1 MSHPIQVVETFIEYW
16 NQRDFENIIALLS
29 EDIEYHNIP
38 MPMLRGKIAV
48 RDFLKSFEK
57 VEKIDW
63 VTHYIACDKDIVMT
77 ERTDTFVFPN
87 GGVLSLPV
95 MGIFHIDSSLIIKWR
110 DYFDMH
116 DFHVPLRADT
126 DL

>member
-1 MSHPIQVVETFIEYW
+1 MMHPIRVVQTFIENW
-16 NQRDFENIIALLS
+16 NQRDFENIVALLS

-48 RDFLKSFEK
+48 RDFFKSFEN

-63 VTHYIACDKDIVMT
+63 ATHHIACNNDIVMT
-77 ERTDTFVFPN
+77 ERTDTFIFPN

-95 MGIFHIDSSLIIKWR
+95 MGIFHVDGTLIVKWR

-116 DFHVPLRADT
+116 DFQQQMEAIES
-126 DL
+126 

>member
-1 MSHPIQVVETFIEYW
+1 MMHPIQVVETFIENW
-16 NQRDFENIIALLS
+16 NRRDFENIVALLS

-48 RDFLKSFEK
+48 RDFFKSFES

-63 VTHYIACDKDIVMT
+63 VTHHIACNNDIVMT
-77 ERTDTFVFPN
+77 ERTDTFIFPN

-95 MGIFHIDSSLIIKWR
+95 MGIFHVDGTLIVKWR

-116 DFHVPLRADT
+116 DFQHQMEAIES
-126 DL
+126 

>member
-1 MSHPIQVVETFIEYW
+1 MTHLIQVVETFIEYW
-16 NQRDFENIIALLS
+16 NRRDFENIIALLS

-48 RDFLKSFEK
+48 RDFFKSFEN

-63 VTHYIACDKDIVMT
+63 VTHYIACDRDIVMT

-116 DFHVPLRADT
+116 DFQQQMEAIES
-126 DL
+126 

>member
-1 MSHPIQVVETFIEYW
+1 
-16 NQRDFENIIALLS
+16 
-29 EDIEYHNIP
+29 

-48 RDFLKSFEK
+48 RDFFKSFES

-63 VTHYIACDKDIVMT
+63 VTHHIACNNDIVMT
-77 ERTDTFVFPN
+77 ERTDTFIFPN

-95 MGIFHIDSSLIIKWR
+95 MGIFHVDGTLIVKWR

-116 DFHVPLRADT
+116 DFQQQMEAIES
-126 DL
+126 

>member
-1 MSHPIQVVETFIEYW
+1 MMHPIQVVETFIENW
-16 NQRDFENIIALLS
+16 NQRDFENIVELLS

-48 RDFLKSFEK
+48 RDFFKSFES

-63 VTHYIACDKDIVMT
+63 VTHHIACNNDIVMT
-77 ERTDTFVFPN
+77 ERTDTFIFPN

-95 MGIFHIDSSLIIKWR
+95 MGIFHVDGTLIVKWR

-116 DFHVPLRADT
+116 DFQQQMET
-126 DL
+126 IES